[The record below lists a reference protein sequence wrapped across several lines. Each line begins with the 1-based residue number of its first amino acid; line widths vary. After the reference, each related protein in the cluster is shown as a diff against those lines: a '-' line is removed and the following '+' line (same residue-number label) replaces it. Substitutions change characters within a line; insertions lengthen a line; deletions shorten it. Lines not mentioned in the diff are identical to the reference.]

1 MNMKPRSLAVKGGLA
16 AVVVAMLSA
25 CAGQECTPDQAA
37 TTNTTEQSGEAA
49 AMAPA
54 AAPAAAAAE
63 TPAAPAASADTSVP
77 AAGGAPAASPAVP
90 PPDYNA
96 PPPAEPVAVQPG
108 PADVTLPDN
117 DVTAKVKSALASHSP
132 TRGLRIQVSTGNGVV
147 RLTGV
152 VSSSVQI
159 DQVVSVVSEV
169 EGVREVNNLLKVGG
183 K

>member
-25 CAGQECTPDQAA
+25 CVGQECTPDQAA
-37 TTNTTEQSGEAA
+37 TTTNTT
-49 AMAPA
+49 
-54 AAPAAAAAE
+54 E
-63 TPAAPAASADTSVP
+63 TPAAAAASADTSVP

-159 DQVVSVVSEV
+159 DQVVSVVSGV